1 MSGDAMQGFVTAIT
15 GTDGLTSTNLWAEAT
30 YAVPLIVAVAVF
42 AFGYNIVRRVTKGA
56 AKGKL
61 KM

>member
-1 MSGDAMQGFVTAIT
+1 MSGEAMQGFVTAIT